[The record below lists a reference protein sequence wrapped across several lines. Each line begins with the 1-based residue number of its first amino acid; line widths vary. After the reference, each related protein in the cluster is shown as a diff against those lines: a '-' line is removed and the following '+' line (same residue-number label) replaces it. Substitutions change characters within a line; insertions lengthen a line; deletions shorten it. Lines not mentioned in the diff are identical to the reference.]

1 MFCIMRSFRNY
12 RPELYVFTYTVG
24 YPNSASTFTIRQ
36 LTGGWED
43 DSAKFIDLVRIG
55 RVGTT
60 TTSCIDIHIAKEPKD
75 GLASNSEKFY
85 IFPFM
90 LSGSVVLSNNE
101 PEAPTLAQTIKTRK
115 MGDSYMATASSNGS
129 SVPYNLVSITNS
141 NFTALSTKDYN
152 TLYFIV

>member
-1 MFCIMRSFRNY
+1 MRSYRFY
-12 RPELYVFTYTVG
+12 RPELYLFTYTVG
-24 YPNSASTFTIRQ
+24 YPNSAATFSIRQ

-43 DSAKFIDLVRIG
+43 DSAQFIDKIRIG

-101 PEAPTLAQTIKTRK
+101 PEAPTLSQMIKTRK
-115 MGDSYMATASSNGS
+115 MGDSYMATASSNGTT
-129 SVPYNLVSITNS
+129 VPYNIMSITNS
-141 NFTALSTKDYN
+141 NFTSLSTKDNN

>member
-1 MFCIMRSFRNY
+1 MFCIIRSY
-12 RPELYVFTYTVG
+12 RYYGAEVYMFTYTAG
-24 YPNSASTFTIRQ
+24 YPNSEQAFKIQQIS
-36 LTGGWED
+36 GGWEYT
-43 DSAKFIDLVRIG
+43 KFIDKVRIG

-101 PEAPTLAQTIKTRK
+101 PEAPTIYNTIDTRN
-115 MGDSYMATASSNGS
+115 MLCDYLATASTSGS
-129 SVPYNLVSITNS
+129 TAPYNLKTITNS
-141 NFTALSTKDYN
+141 NFTSLSTKDNN

>member
-1 MFCIMRSFRNY
+1 MFIKDTT
-12 RPELYVFTYTVG
+12 FTFTVG
-24 YPNSASTFTIRQ
+24 YPNSASAFSIRQ

-43 DSAKFIDLVRIG
+43 DSAQFIDKVRIG

-75 GLASNSEKFY
+75 GLASNSERFY
-85 IFPFM
+85 IYPFL
-90 LSGSVVLSNNE
+90 LSGSVVLSNSE
-101 PEAPTLAQTIKTRK
+101 PEAPTLSQTIKTRK

-129 SVPYNLVSITNS
+129 FVPYNLVSITNS
-141 NFTALSTKDYN
+141 NFTSLSTKDNN